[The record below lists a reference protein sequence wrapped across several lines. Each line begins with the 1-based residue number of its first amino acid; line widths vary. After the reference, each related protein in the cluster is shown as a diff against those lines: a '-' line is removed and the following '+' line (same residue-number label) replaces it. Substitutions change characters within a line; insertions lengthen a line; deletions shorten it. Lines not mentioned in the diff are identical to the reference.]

1 MVFVSDMV
9 NRKSVVPALE
19 RLAAEQF
26 PVENTVLLRW
36 DQLPMGFQRKT
47 WDSILQA
54 SHLVTDSQLQALEKT
69 VDPNSTVNLQFTSGT
84 TGAPKAA
91 MLSHL

>member
-1 MVFVSDMV
+1 MIFVSDVV
-9 NRKSVVPALE
+9 NRQSVSPALE

-26 PVENTVLLRW
+26 PMRNIILLRW
-36 DQLPMGFQRKT
+36 DQVAKGFHCRT
-47 WDSILQA
+47 WDNVLQA
-54 SHLVTDSQLQALEKT
+54 SHLVTNAELEALEST
-69 VDPNSTVNLQFTSGT
+69 VDPDSTVNLQFTSGT